1 MSSNFIGLD
10 FYQGV
15 FYYSTTEGGVTTT
28 EPILQFTDKMT
39 VGKDFMSLTAL
50 AYAKEVAAPRI
61 EITGKL
67 NHDPDPSI
75 GMPLP
80 FVKSHGV
87 WALMKTMSWDM
98 GLEDVD
104 FTAVTLPSVALSVDS
119 EEITSIPN
127 N

>member
-1 MSSNFIGLD
+1 
-10 FYQGV
+10 
-15 FYYSTTEGGVTTT
+15 
-28 EPILQFTDKMT
+28 MT
-39 VGKDFMSLTAL
+39 SFSDLMNVGKDFMSLTAL
-50 AYAKEVAAPRI
+50 AYAREVAAPRI

-67 NHDPDPSI
+67 NHVYDSAV
-75 GMPLP
+75 GMPAP

-127 N
+127 D